1 MDSKFDADSD
11 GTFRITRK
19 TIFDMNTEKRKPHKL
34 EFIRGRRQ
42 MGFFRGYPQI
52 MLATI
57 FFDGYKS
64 K

>member
-34 EFIRGRRQ
+34 EFSAIITVILK
-42 MGFFRGYPQI
+42 F
-52 MLATI
+52 L
-57 FFDGYKS
+57 
-64 K
+64 